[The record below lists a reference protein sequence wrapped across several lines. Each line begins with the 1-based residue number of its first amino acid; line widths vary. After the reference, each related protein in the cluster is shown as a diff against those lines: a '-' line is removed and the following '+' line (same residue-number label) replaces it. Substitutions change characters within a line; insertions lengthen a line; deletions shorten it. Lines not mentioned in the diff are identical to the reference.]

1 MARARRASGWRGGGS
16 ARASRRRRNA
26 KARRAANRDDAVTY
40 ECVDG
45 ETYCD
50 GRHAR
55 ALGRACAALRTR
67 CFYEFER
74 EETFT
79 YDFSYDEDDDSAAY
93 LRARLRWWEDRI
105 ASETLREPMMRQAGV
120 RSLRTFAALARTD
133 ASGRRAGFEESSTT
147 GETPADAEALRRWS
161 IVHEGADANAD
172 TSVAESHLA
181 VVGTLDVHLGAKL
194 PGEILVGR
202 RPFADASADA
212 ANDQYGFDPLAV
224 VDPPRAYVFN
234 VCVAPEF
241 RGRGVGGRA
250 GHHRRA
256 PGGDS
261 LRLHHDSAISAAD
274 GAQGDADHGGS
285 DDRPATIVG
294 TIDGRQGDS
303 RGMGRSPR
311 DGRPGAHDRGGR
323 GARCDNGH

>member
-1 MARARRASGWRGGGS
+1 MVEALERRDDAETRKRAARRIA
-16 ARASRRRRNA
+16 
-26 KARRAANRDDAVTY
+26 DDAVTY

-212 ANDQYGFDPLAV
+212 AT
-224 VDPPRAYVFN
+224 R
-234 VCVAPEF
+234 
-241 RGRGVGGRA
+241 
-250 GHHRRA
+250 
-256 PGGDS
+256 S
-261 LRLHHDSAISAAD
+261 IRL
-274 GAQGDADHGGS
+274 
-285 DDRPATIVG
+285 
-294 TIDGRQGDS
+294 
-303 RGMGRSPR
+303 
-311 DGRPGAHDRGGR
+311 
-323 GARCDNGH
+323 

>member
-1 MARARRASGWRGGGS
+1 
-16 ARASRRRRNA
+16 
-26 KARRAANRDDAVTY
+26 
-40 ECVDG
+40 
-45 ETYCD
+45 
-50 GRHAR
+50 
-55 ALGRACAALRTR
+55 
-67 CFYEFER
+67 
-74 EETFT
+74 
-79 YDFSYDEDDDSAAY
+79 
-93 LRARLRWWEDRI
+93 
-105 ASETLREPMMRQAGV
+105 MMRQAGV

-212 ANDQYGFDPLAV
+212 SADAANDQYGFDPLAV

-241 RGRGVGGRA
+241 RGRGVAEAMLRVSYEYLASRTRA
-250 GHHRRA
+250 AVVYIHVERDNVSARRA
-256 PGGDS
+256 YEKALFSIESEETPEQ
-261 LRLHHDSAISAAD
+261 SASAAHEPRILLYREILR
-274 GAQGDADHGGS
+274 AS
-285 DDRPATIVG
+285 PAF
-294 TIDGRQGDS
+294 
-303 RGMGRSPR
+303 
-311 DGRPGAHDRGGR
+311 
-323 GARCDNGH
+323 

>member
-120 RSLRTFAALARTD
+120 RSLRTFAVLARTD

-212 ANDQYGFDPLAV
+212 ANDRFDPLAV

-241 RGRGVGGRA
+241 RGRGVAEAMLRVSYEYLASRTRA
-250 GHHRRA
+250 AVVYIHVERDNVSARRA
-256 PGGDS
+256 YEKALFSIESEETPEQ
-261 LRLHHDSAISAAD
+261 SASAAHEPRILLYREILR
-274 GAQGDADHGGS
+274 AS
-285 DDRPATIVG
+285 PAF
-294 TIDGRQGDS
+294 
-303 RGMGRSPR
+303 
-311 DGRPGAHDRGGR
+311 
-323 GARCDNGH
+323 

>member
-1 MARARRASGWRGGGS
+1 MMEARRAMARARRASGWRGGGS

-50 GRHAR
+50 GLHAR

-241 RGRGVGGRA
+241 RGRGVAEAMLRVSYEYLASRTRA
-250 GHHRRA
+250 AVVYIHVERDNVSARRA
-256 PGGDS
+256 YEKALFSIESEETPEQ
-261 LRLHHDSAISAAD
+261 SASAAHEPRILLYREILR
-274 GAQGDADHGGS
+274 AS
-285 DDRPATIVG
+285 PAF
-294 TIDGRQGDS
+294 
-303 RGMGRSPR
+303 
-311 DGRPGAHDRGGR
+311 
-323 GARCDNGH
+323 

>member
-120 RSLRTFAALARTD
+120 RSLRTFAVLARTD

-202 RPFADASADA
+202 RPFADASADS
-212 ANDQYGFDPLAV
+212 ANDRFDPLAV

-241 RGRGVGGRA
+241 RGRGVAEAMLRVSYEYLASRTRA
-250 GHHRRA
+250 AVVYIHVERDNVSARRA
-256 PGGDS
+256 YEKALFSIESEETPEQ
-261 LRLHHDSAISAAD
+261 SASAAHEPRILLYREILR
-274 GAQGDADHGGS
+274 AS
-285 DDRPATIVG
+285 PAF
-294 TIDGRQGDS
+294 
-303 RGMGRSPR
+303 
-311 DGRPGAHDRGGR
+311 
-323 GARCDNGH
+323 

>member
-1 MARARRASGWRGGGS
+1 MEARRAMARARRASGWRGGGS

-50 GRHAR
+50 GLHAR

-212 ANDQYGFDPLAV
+212 ANDQYFDPLAV

-241 RGRGVGGRA
+241 RGRGVAEAMLRVSYEYLASRTRA
-250 GHHRRA
+250 AVVYIHVERDNVSARRA
-256 PGGDS
+256 YEKALFSIESEETPEQ
-261 LRLHHDSAISAAD
+261 SASAAHEPRILLYREILR
-274 GAQGDADHGGS
+274 AS
-285 DDRPATIVG
+285 PAF
-294 TIDGRQGDS
+294 
-303 RGMGRSPR
+303 
-311 DGRPGAHDRGGR
+311 
-323 GARCDNGH
+323 

>member
-161 IVHEGADANAD
+161 IVHEGADANAE

-212 ANDQYGFDPLAV
+212 ANDQYFDPLAV

-241 RGRGVGGRA
+241 RGRGVAEAMLRVSYEYLASRTRA
-250 GHHRRA
+250 AVVYIHVERDNVSARRA
-256 PGGDS
+256 YEKARFSIESEETPEQ
-261 LRLHHDSAISAAD
+261 SASAAHEPRILLYREILR
-274 GAQGDADHGGS
+274 AS
-285 DDRPATIVG
+285 PAF
-294 TIDGRQGDS
+294 
-303 RGMGRSPR
+303 
-311 DGRPGAHDRGGR
+311 
-323 GARCDNGH
+323 

>member
-1 MARARRASGWRGGGS
+1 MDTRRAMARARRASGWCGGGS

-26 KARRAANRDDAVTY
+26 KARRAANRDDAYDAVTY
-40 ECVDG
+40 ECVNG

-79 YDFSYDEDDDSAAY
+79 YDFSFDEDDDSATY

-133 ASGRRAGFEESSTT
+133 AAGRRTGFEESSTT
-147 GETPADAEALRRWS
+147 GETLADAEALRRWS
-161 IVHEGADANAD
+161 IVHERADANGN

-181 VVGTLDVHLGAKL
+181 VVGTLDVHMGPNL

-202 RPFADASADA
+202 RPFADASAA
-212 ANDQYGFDPLAV
+212 ANDDDQYGFDPLAI

-241 RGRGVGGRA
+241 RGRGVAEAMLRVSYEYLASRTRA
-250 GHHRRA
+250 AVVYIHVERDNVSARRA
-256 PGGDS
+256 YEKALFSIESEETPEQ
-261 LRLHHDSAISAAD
+261 SASAAHEPRILLYREILR
-274 GAQGDADHGGS
+274 AS
-285 DDRPATIVG
+285 PAF
-294 TIDGRQGDS
+294 
-303 RGMGRSPR
+303 
-311 DGRPGAHDRGGR
+311 
-323 GARCDNGH
+323 

>member
-1 MARARRASGWRGGGS
+1 MEARRAMARARRASGWRGGGS

-26 KARRAANRDDAVTY
+26 KARRAANRDDDAVTY

-181 VVGTLDVHLGAKL
+181 VVGTLDVHHG
-194 PGEILVGR
+194 GELARGNTR
-202 RPFADASADA
+202 RPTTVRRRVRRRRRD
-212 ANDQYGFDPLAV
+212 DQYGFDPLAV

-241 RGRGVGGRA
+241 RGRGVAEAMLRVSYEYLASRTRA
-250 GHHRRA
+250 AVVYIHVERDNVSARRA
-256 PGGDS
+256 YEKALFSIESEETPEQ
-261 LRLHHDSAISAAD
+261 SASAAHEPRILLYREILR
-274 GAQGDADHGGS
+274 AS
-285 DDRPATIVG
+285 PAF
-294 TIDGRQGDS
+294 
-303 RGMGRSPR
+303 
-311 DGRPGAHDRGGR
+311 
-323 GARCDNGH
+323 

>member
-1 MARARRASGWRGGGS
+1 
-16 ARASRRRRNA
+16 
-26 KARRAANRDDAVTY
+26 
-40 ECVDG
+40 
-45 ETYCD
+45 
-50 GRHAR
+50 
-55 ALGRACAALRTR
+55 
-67 CFYEFER
+67 
-74 EETFT
+74 
-79 YDFSYDEDDDSAAY
+79 
-93 LRARLRWWEDRI
+93 
-105 ASETLREPMMRQAGV
+105 MMRQAGV

-212 ANDQYGFDPLAV
+212 ANDQYFDPLAV

-241 RGRGVGGRA
+241 RGRGVAEAMLRVSYEYLASRTRA
-250 GHHRRA
+250 AVVYIHVERDNVSARRA
-256 PGGDS
+256 YEKALFSIESEETPEQ
-261 LRLHHDSAISAAD
+261 SASAAHEPRILLYREILR
-274 GAQGDADHGGS
+274 AS
-285 DDRPATIVG
+285 PAF
-294 TIDGRQGDS
+294 
-303 RGMGRSPR
+303 
-311 DGRPGAHDRGGR
+311 
-323 GARCDNGH
+323 

>member
-50 GRHAR
+50 GLHAR

-212 ANDQYGFDPLAV
+212 ANDRFDPLAV

-241 RGRGVGGRA
+241 RGRGVAEAMLRVSYEYLASRTRA
-250 GHHRRA
+250 AVVYIHVERDNVSARRA
-256 PGGDS
+256 YEKALFSIESEETPEQ
-261 LRLHHDSAISAAD
+261 SASAAHEPRILLYREILR
-274 GAQGDADHGGS
+274 AS
-285 DDRPATIVG
+285 PAF
-294 TIDGRQGDS
+294 
-303 RGMGRSPR
+303 
-311 DGRPGAHDRGGR
+311 
-323 GARCDNGH
+323 

>member
-1 MARARRASGWRGGGS
+1 MVEALERRDDAETRKRAARRIA
-16 ARASRRRRNA
+16 
-26 KARRAANRDDAVTY
+26 DDAVTY

-241 RGRGVGGRA
+241 RGRGVAEAMLRVSYEYLASRTRA
-250 GHHRRA
+250 AVVYIHVERDNVSARRA
-256 PGGDS
+256 YEKALFSIESEETPEQ
-261 LRLHHDSAISAAD
+261 SASAAHEPRILLYREILR
-274 GAQGDADHGGS
+274 AS
-285 DDRPATIVG
+285 PAF
-294 TIDGRQGDS
+294 
-303 RGMGRSPR
+303 
-311 DGRPGAHDRGGR
+311 
-323 GARCDNGH
+323 